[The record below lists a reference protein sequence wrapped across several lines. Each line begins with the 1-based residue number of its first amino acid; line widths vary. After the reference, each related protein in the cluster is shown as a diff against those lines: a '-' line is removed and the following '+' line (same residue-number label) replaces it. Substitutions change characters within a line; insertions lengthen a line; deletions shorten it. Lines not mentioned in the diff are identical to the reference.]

1 MKGTKVN
8 KMKLAAVVILYY
20 PDESVFNNISSYIEE
35 VDALYIYDNSPI
47 NTFENQ
53 IHKLRKTRY
62 YWDGKNEGIAKRLN
76 SALKLCINEGYDH
89 LLTMDQDSSFENND
103 LSKYKYLIEELEIEN
118 IRMYGIQHDRK
129 EILTNEYSYEMN
141 KLLITSGSILPV
153 KSINDIGY
161 FNEELFIDGVDTE
174 YCLRIY
180 EKYFKTIQFTSIV
193 LNHNI
198 GITTTKIT
206 PLLKLEKRH
215 FHSPLRAYYISR
227 NYFYLRNKFKNQQ
240 HHLNSYIFFNEIKNG
255 ILYGNERLKY
265 IFYALKGYIDFSRKK
280 MGKI

>member
-1 MKGTKVN
+1 MTRTKVN

-35 VDALYIYDNSPI
+35 VDTVYIYDNSPT

-53 IHKLRKTRY
+53 IHKLKNTRY
-62 YWDGKNEGIAKRLN
+62 YWDRKNEGIAKRLN
-76 SALKLCINEGYDH
+76 SAFYMCLNEGYDH

-103 LSKYKYLIEELEIEN
+103 LTKYKFLIEELNIEN
-118 IRMYGIQHDRK
+118 ISMYGILHDRK
-129 EILTNEYSYEMN
+129 QILANTKYYEMN
-141 KLLITSGSILPV
+141 KLLITSGSILPI

-174 YCLRIY
+174 YCLRIF

-198 GITTTKIT
+198 GISATKIT
-206 PLLKLEKRH
+206 PSLKLEKRH
-215 FHSPLRAYYISR
+215 FHSPIRAYYISR

-240 HHLNSYIFFNEIKNG
+240 HHLNPYIFFNEIKNG
-255 ILYGNERLKY
+255 IMYGNERLKY